1 MGLTI
6 SDSDLLVI
14 QVIDGANVN
23 YPLTYSNFRMI
34 HPQTSFPALPDN
46 SFLMDYGYAVFK
58 YTEQPVPVQF
68 EHTSDGPIVW
78 DAAKD
83 AYTNSWVNTPFTAA
97 EIETSKQNAL
107 ASLRGHRNMMLQAC
121 DYTQLAD
128 APLTTEKRA
137 EWATYRQQLREYM
150 DGVTDASTPPLWPRR
165 PQN

>member
-14 QVIDGANVN
+14 QVIDGASVN

-78 DAAKD
+78 DATKD

-121 DYTQLAD
+121 DYTQLPD
-128 APLTTEKRA
+128 VPLTTEKRA
-137 EWATYRQQLREYM
+137 EWATYRQQLRDYM
-150 DGVTDASTPPLWPRR
+150 DSVTDVLAPPPWPRR
-165 PQN
+165 PQS

>member
-1 MGLTI
+1 
-6 SDSDLLVI
+6 
-14 QVIDGANVN
+14 
-23 YPLTYSNFRMI
+23 
-34 HPQTSFPALPDN
+34 
-46 SFLMDYGYAVFK
+46 
-58 YTEQPVPVQF
+58 
-68 EHTSDGPIVW
+68 VW